1 MPTGSQTLRFLLAV
15 AAFAVYVQIQS
26 LSLPSKLDVTVLE
39 FVRAWLIATRK
50 KQPVPAA

>member
-1 MPTGSQTLRFLLAV
+1 MPTGSQTLRFLHSSAGDVAV

-39 FVRAWLIATRK
+39 FV
-50 KQPVPAA
+50 